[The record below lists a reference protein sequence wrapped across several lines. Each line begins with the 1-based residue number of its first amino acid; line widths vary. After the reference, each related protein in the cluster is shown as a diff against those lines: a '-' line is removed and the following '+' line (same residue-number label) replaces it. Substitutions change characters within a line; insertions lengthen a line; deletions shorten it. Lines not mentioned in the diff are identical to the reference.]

1 MVFLMFS
8 VSFLCAQLVILEAEQ
23 KAEGAEEAET
33 SSRNWGKKKNKR
45 YTASQYMKLQ
55 HQQSK
60 DLEKC
65 WYID

>member
-1 MVFLMFS
+1 
-8 VSFLCAQLVILEAEQ
+8 LVILEAEQ

-55 HQQSK
+55 HQLSQ

-65 WYID
+65 WYTD